1 MYVSST
7 GFGGHENW
15 IWKHRRAESCH
26 SAGAGESIL
35 TSWRAERHISNGFR
49 SPTTGEYCDN
59 HNVDLCDRERWEA
72 ATPSC
77 AAPAVKLSAGW
88 RKLSANRGS
97 LQRWHSLAST
107 SKILFTVHV
116 RKTVVFK
123 LITTVLIILHV
134 PVKRYSGRAS
144 GTTCV
149 LWQVEVSA

>member
-1 MYVSST
+1 MSKCIVYVSST
-7 GFGGHENW
+7 GFSGHENW

-107 SKILFTVHV
+107 SKTC
-116 RKTVVFK
+116 
-123 LITTVLIILHV
+123 LI
-134 PVKRYSGRAS
+134 YSSHTYYRDLLVQQNCHDYALCKNVYWKS
-144 GTTCV
+144 
-149 LWQVEVSA
+149 LWHDLCTLAG